1 MTKIINKPDFTAF
14 REKMIAAAKEMGV
27 EMEIGSITYGNAEFS
42 FSAKCYSGDEGRA
55 EEFARVASMK
65 GDFPSYWFGGEFEK
79 GGKKYRITGSRS
91 RARKYYIT
99 LTNLGSNEIS
109 YCGPAF
115 VRAGKAISENMKPK
129 GIVQAGGV
137 LV

>member
-1 MTKIINKPDFTAF
+1 MITNKPNFDDF
-14 REKMIAAAKEMGV
+14 RKHMEAAAKAIGV
-27 EMEIGSITYGNAEFS
+27 DMEIGNITYGNAEFS

-55 EEFARVASMK
+55 EEFARVAGMK

-79 GGKKYRITGSRS
+79 GGKKYRISGSRS

-99 LTNLGSNEIS
+99 LTNLGNDEIT
-109 YCGPAF
+109 YCAPAF

-129 GIVQAGGV
+129 SITQAGGI